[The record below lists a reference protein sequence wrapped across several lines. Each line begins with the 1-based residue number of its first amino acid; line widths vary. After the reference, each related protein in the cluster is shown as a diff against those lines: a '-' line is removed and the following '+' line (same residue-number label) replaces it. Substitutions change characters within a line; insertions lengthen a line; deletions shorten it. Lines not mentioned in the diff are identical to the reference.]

1 MRILIKNGWIVNE
14 GRTFKGSIVIENDY
28 IQSVL
33 EDERSLKYLE
43 GKSIVKVI
51 TVPRKIINIVIK

>member
-33 EDERSLKYLE
+33 EYELDN
-43 GKSIVKVI
+43 
-51 TVPRKIINIVIK
+51 TPR